1 MIQSLT
7 QLITITSRL
16 TPLTFC
22 SITTGSIINYSIL
35 KDPFLVSF
43 LNNQLSLDKSDSQM
57 FERTNILKT
66 IIEYNESLKLD
77 ETFP

>member
-16 TPLTFC
+16 TPLTFF